1 MPHATSPQDGA
12 DGAHGADGEGGPEVP
27 LADRALRSA
36 LEFAVGIAAAGSK
49 LRPPLPFPNGLKPY
63 LRFHRLPPTALAKV
77 RETVEADGVFL
88 GRLGMVATD
97 ELLDEVGMLWL
108 KRPDGWQMSAAA
120 IAAKAA
126 EVPGDDAAE
135 LRREQRRRDAAE
147 ASAIRSR
154 VEVAVLR
161 EQLDAERAA
170 RTALETAAAA
180 AQSELAATRIRIS
193 EMERSVQ
200 KRARG
205 ADSAAAMVGSAA
217 AELVAT
223 RNELRAVAAA
233 RDAALADRAAVHG
246 GPSGDIERVRAL
258 LTEALA
264 LTRGPSP
271 SARRR
276 QRSPI
281 ALPGGLYG
289 HSEAAGEHLLR
300 TTDAVV
306 LVDGYNVAKLGW
318 PGLALVKQR
327 DVCIEAAENLARR
340 WGCLIHIVFDGA
352 SVVGATTRA
361 RRLVRVSFS
370 PEGVIADD
378 VLRAEVA
385 ALDLDRPVVVV
396 TNDKAIIADVRV
408 AGANVVASETFLA
421 LARR

>member
-1 MPHATSPQDGA
+1 MRLT
-12 DGAHGADGEGGPEVP
+12 
-27 LADRALRSA
+27 DRALQSA

-49 LRPPLPFPNGLKPY
+49 LRPPLPFPSGLKPY

-77 RETVEADGVFL
+77 REAVESDVVFL

-108 KRPDGWQMSAAA
+108 TRPEGWQTSAAA
-120 IAAKAA
+120 IAAKAQ

-147 ASAIRSR
+147 ASAVRSR
-154 VEVAVLR
+154 VEVGALR
-161 EQLDAERAA
+161 EQLEVERAA
-170 RTALETAAAA
+170 RVTAEAAATAART
-180 AQSELAATRIRIS
+180 ELAAVRIRVS
-193 EMERSVQ
+193 ELERSLQ
-200 KRARG
+200 KRVRG
-205 ADSAAAMVGSAA
+205 ADSAAATAGSVE

-223 RNELRAVAAA
+223 RDQLRAVVAA

-281 ALPGGLYG
+281 ALPGGVYG
-289 HSEAAGEHLLR
+289 NSEAAGEHLLR
-300 TTDAVV
+300 TADAVV

-318 PGLALVKQR
+318 PGVPLDRQR
-327 DVCIEAAENLARR
+327 DLCIEAAENLARR

-352 SVVGATTRA
+352 SVIGATARA

-396 TNDKAIIADVRV
+396 TNDKAVIADVRV
-408 AGANVVASETFLA
+408 AGANVVASDTFLA